1 MSTTEHTKTCSSNG
15 LACKLSG
22 PELQKRKATVITLL
36 KSKVQEKH
44 ELENGYAYSFI
55 GTDDL
60 LTELVEF
67 VKTERQCCG
76 FLDFNLSIKG
86 DGSTI
91 WLSLT
96 GTAGAKE
103 FIANEIEF

>member
-67 VKTERQCCG
+67 VKTDHYGVNTFFFFVIYEMLPVPRG
-76 FLDFNLSIKG
+76 FTFSPGVMALMLKKTNFV
-86 DGSTI
+86 
-91 WLSLT
+91 
-96 GTAGAKE
+96 
-103 FIANEIEF
+103 